1 MNLIKRD
8 GPPLVTVVIPV
19 YNTER
24 YVGETL
30 RSVIAQTWKNIEII
44 VVIDGSTDGS
54 LDICRGFDDARIRIV
69 EQENQGLA
77 AARNTGIRE
86 SAGAYIGFIDSDDTW
101 WPEKVEKHVQ
111 RFEEDPDLGIKRVR
125 VLVSWKGQ
133 AEGRLS
139 LVTAVG
145 RGGPYR

>member
-8 GPPLVTVVIPV
+8 GLPLVTVVIPV

-77 AARNTGIRE
+77 AARNTGLRLATCDLI
-86 SAGAYIGFIDSDDTW
+86 AYIDDDDEWMPTRLEEQLARW
-101 WPEKVEKHVQ
+101 NSLPEEA
-111 RFEEDPDLGIKRVR
+111 RRNLGPI
-125 VLVSWKGQ
+125 G
-133 AEGRLS
+133 GRLS
-139 LVTAVG
+139 VQLCRV
-145 RGGPYR
+145 RCCRQRE